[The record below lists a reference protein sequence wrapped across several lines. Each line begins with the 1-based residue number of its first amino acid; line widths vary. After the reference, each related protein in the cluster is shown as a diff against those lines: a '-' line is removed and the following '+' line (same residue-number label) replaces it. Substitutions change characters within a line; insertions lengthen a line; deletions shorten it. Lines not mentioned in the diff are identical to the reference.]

1 MLVTIRK
8 DLKDDYSFST
18 DSGILID
25 NDSIYQAR
33 YNEGK
38 DNQFEIFINESWE
51 NIEGIDFEILNNN

>member
-38 DNQFEIFINESWE
+38 IINLRS
-51 NIEGIDFEILNNN
+51 L